1 MVTIKKQARLAGLL
15 YLLLGV
21 TAPVALLYV
30 PSKLM
35 VADNPAATIENI
47 RNSPSLLRLGIAF
60 EMIHQIIAI
69 FVVLELYR
77 LFRPVS
83 VRLARQLIVLG
94 CLISI
99 PIMFVNILN
108 EVATLLLLSGA
119 DYLSSFTT
127 PQLDGLAYMFTRLH
141 ARGLDVASVFWGLW
155 LFPFGLLVIK
165 SGFIPRFL
173 GYLLFVAG
181 GAYVVNSF
189 ITFCAPQY
197 LDAFGKVAIYLYFG
211 EPPIMLWLLIWGAR
225 GPRANEPMPAW

>member
-1 MVTIKKQARLAGLL
+1 MVTIKKQARLVGLL

-21 TAPVALLYV
+21 TAPVALVYV

-35 VADNPAATIENI
+35 VPDNAAATIDNI
-47 RNSPSLLRLGIAF
+47 RNHTSTLRLGIAF

-83 VRLARQLIVLG
+83 VRLARQLLVLG

-99 PIMFVNILN
+99 PIMFANILN

-127 PQLDGLAYMFTRLH
+127 PQLDALAYMFTRLH

-181 GAYVVNSF
+181 AGYVINSF
-189 ITFCAPQY
+189 IALSAPQH
-197 LDAFGKVAIYLYFG
+197 LKAFGDIAMIMYFG

>member
-21 TAPVALLYV
+21 TAPIGLLYV
-30 PSKLM
+30 PGKLM
-35 VADNPAATIENI
+35 VPDDAAATIANI

-60 EMIHQIIAI
+60 ELIHQIIAV

-83 VRLARQLIVLG
+83 VRLARQLVVFG
-94 CLISI
+94 CLLSV
-99 PIMFVNILN
+99 PIVFINILN
-108 EVATLLLLSGA
+108 EVAALILLSGA
-119 DYLSSFTT
+119 DYLSAFTT
-127 PQLDGLAYMFTRLH
+127 PQLDGLAYTLTRVH
-141 ARGLDVASVFWGLW
+141 ARGLDVAAIFWGVW

-165 SGFIPRFL
+165 SEFIPRVV
-173 GYLLFVAG
+173 GYLLLIAG
-181 GAYVVNSF
+181 TAYVVNSF
-189 ITFCAPQY
+189 TAMCAPHY
-197 LDAFGKVAIYLYFG
+197 LDAVGKVTGILYFC